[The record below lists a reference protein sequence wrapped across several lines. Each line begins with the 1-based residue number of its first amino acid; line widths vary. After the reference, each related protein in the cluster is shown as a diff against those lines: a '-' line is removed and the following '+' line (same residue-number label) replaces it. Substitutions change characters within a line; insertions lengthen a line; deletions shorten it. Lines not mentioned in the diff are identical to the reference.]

1 MNWEYWPFEV
11 VYIPVMFYWLWL
23 SVKARSPFF
32 FSASNPGI
40 EYGGMLGES
49 KIKILDKIE
58 EDLKPKTLFF
68 ESQVDESEVIRKIQE
83 AEMKYPLI
91 FKPDV
96 GERGMLVEKI
106 EDDQQTRRYVGKIDR
121 DFLIQEFVDL
131 PIELGVFYFRYPNRK
146 SGRVSSIVVKDFL
159 KVIGDGKSSIRQLI
173 LKNPRAKLQLDTLT
187 IKYGPKLN
195 EVLAIDEE
203 KLLVPIGNHCK
214 GATFLDGGKHINR
227 KMTKSF
233 DRIAAGIEGFYIGR
247 FDIKC
252 ASWEDLNDG
261 KIKIMELNGAGAEP
275 AHIYQ
280 PGASL
285 WKGYQSLFYH
295 MRALLRISRINRRAG
310 VPYMSWKEGWY
321 VFKQLPTFKKMRL
334 S

>member
-1 MNWEYWPFEV
+1 
-11 VYIPVMFYWLWL
+11 
-23 SVKARSPFF
+23 
-32 FSASNPGI
+32 
-40 EYGGMLGES
+40 MLGES
-49 KIKILDKIE
+49 KIRILDKID

-68 ESQVDESEVIRKIQE
+68 KSDTGEKEVLDKIQK
-83 AEMKYPLI
+83 MQLVFPLI

-106 EDDQQTRRYVGKIDR
+106 DNEEQTSRYLRKIDR
-121 DFLIQEFVDL
+121 DFLVQEFVDL

-146 SGRVSSIVVKDFL
+146 TGRVSSIVVKEFL
-159 KVIGDGKSSIRQLI
+159 KVIGDGKSSIRELI
-173 LKNPRAKLQLDTLT
+173 LENPRAKLQMETLKS
-187 IKYGPKLN
+187 KYGLMLDDI
-195 EVLAIDEE
+195 LASNEE

-214 GATFLDGGKHINR
+214 GATFLDGGKHINK
-227 KMTKSF
+227 KMTRSF
-233 DRIAAGIEGFYIGR
+233 DKIAADIDGFYIGR

-252 ASWEDLNDG
+252 ASWEDLNEG

-280 PGASL
+280 PGSSIL
-285 WKGYQSLFYH
+285 KGYKTLFYH
-295 MRALLRISRINRRAG
+295 MRALLKISRINKDAG

-321 VFKQLPTFKKMRL
+321 VFKQLPTFKKMGL